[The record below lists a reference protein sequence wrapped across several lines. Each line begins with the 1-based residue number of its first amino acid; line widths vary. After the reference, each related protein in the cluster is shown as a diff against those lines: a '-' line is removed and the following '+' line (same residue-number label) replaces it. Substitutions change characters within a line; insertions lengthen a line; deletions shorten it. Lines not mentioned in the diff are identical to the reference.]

1 MKQWRVF
8 LSLTI
13 LVLASFAFLST
24 LARYTSEYSGSDA
37 ILVAKWNFGARGEED
52 IEGEFYNKGFTFDL
66 FDAHNVKPM
75 DYGEKN
81 FTFTGGGSD
90 VGIVYDVEMNVQDL
104 LQLAQGTVA
113 QTPGV
118 DIYAPFI
125 FKITAAI
132 NEGAADE
139 APVVFSPPGSDEDG
153 WFRPGDIETDED
165 GFFSIFDTT
174 DGEPFFTPG
183 SEDKVTVTVYWQWN
197 VSCFIND
204 TEVAAVNPPI
214 VPDTS
219 TDSSGVYLPYYQT
232 AYDQYYGPGGL
243 DEQRRN
249 AAQAVA
255 DFLAVHG
262 SPADDG
268 TWIHYLSYQLPHRG
282 QSREEEEQQPGPPEP
297 AGHPE
302 GQGSQP
308 EPDGGDAGGGD
319 TGGGDSG
326 GDDGGTLCP
335 VDHYAE
341 YNYLVGLEH
350 AAITACEASLMAAYD
365 DYDTLAI
372 DALVAKETVK
382 VIFRIKGDQM
392 MPGQNIP
399 PTEPEQNSGD

>member
-1 MKQWRVF
+1 M
-8 LSLTI
+8 
-13 LVLASFAFLST
+13 
-24 LARYTSEYSGSDA
+24 
-37 ILVAKWNFGARGEED
+37 
-52 IEGEFYNKGFTFDL
+52 
-66 FDAHNVKPM
+66 
-75 DYGEKN
+75 
-81 FTFTGGGSD
+81 
-90 VGIVYDVEMNVQDL
+90 
-104 LQLAQGTVA
+104 A

-282 QSREEEEQQPGPPEP
+282 QSREQEEQQPSPSE
-297 AGHPE
+297 PE
-302 GQGSQP
+302 GQDSRP

-319 TGGGDSG
+319 TRGGDRG

-335 VDHYAE
+335 VDHYAV
-341 YNYLVGLEH
+341 YNHLVGLEH
-350 AAITACEASLMAAYD
+350 AAITACETSLMAAYD

-382 VIFRIKGDQM
+382 VIFRIRGDQM
-392 MPGQNIP
+392 VPGQNVSP
-399 PTEPEQNSGD
+399 AEPGQNSID